1 MKLLKMS
8 KGNKKLP
15 KTTLIYSHSAGLTCP
30 GANSCK
36 AFVTIKGDK
45 KVLNRGN
52 ESLFTCFAASEELR
66 YPNVYKARKY
76 NFDLINS
83 YVLKND
89 LKGLTNL
96 INHSIQSNRRNITKV
111 RIHESGDF
119 YNRLYLEAWKN
130 VAELNK
136 DLIFYCYSKSL
147 LFFPTNRSIP
157 RNLYVTASYGSKYDF
172 LIDKGYFKRFS
183 KVVFSEEEATKLGLS
198 IDKDDS
204 HCYEDKGKNGF
215 ALLLHGMQEK
225 GSASAEALKLIKRN
239 KKQLLEVK

>member
-1 MKLLKMS
+1 MNLLKFS
-8 KGNKKLP
+8 KGNKKLS
-15 KTTLIYSHSAGLTCP
+15 KDTLIFSLPAGLTCP

-45 KVLNRGN
+45 RVLNRGN

-96 INHSIQSNRRNITKV
+96 INNSIQSNRKNVLKV

-147 LFFPTNRSIP
+147 LLFGHNRSIP
-157 RNLYVTASYGSKYDF
+157 NNFYMTASYGGKYDY

-183 KVVFSEEEATKLGLS
+183 KVVFSEEEAIKLGLS

-215 ALLLHGMQEK
+215 ALLLHGLQEK
-225 GSASAEALKLIKRN
+225 GSKAGEALKEIKRN
-239 KKQLLEVK
+239 KKLINA

>member
-1 MKLLKMS
+1 MKSLKMS
-8 KGNKKLP
+8 KGNMKLP
-15 KTTLIYSHSAGLTCP
+15 KDTLIFSISAGLTCP

-36 AFVTIKGDK
+36 AFVTIKGNK
-45 KVLNRGN
+45 RVLNRGN

-76 NFDLINS
+76 NFDLING

-96 INHSIQSNRRNITKV
+96 INHSIQSNRKNITKV

-136 DLIFYCYSKSL
+136 DLIFYCYTKSL

-157 RNLYVTASYGSKYDF
+157 KNLYVTASYGGLHDD

-183 KVVFSEEEATKLGLS
+183 KVVFSEDEALKLGLS

-215 ALLLHGMQEK
+215 GLLLHGLQEK
-225 GSASAEALKLIKRN
+225 NTPSAEALKLIKR
-239 KKQLLEVK
+239 KKKLVNA